1 MKIFVISMDNEVGE
15 KRRSLLNYEFEW
27 IKSVEI
33 DEELRGRFIFRHNA
47 GEKHRKGVMGCLAS
61 HLHIMKKIVDEKLDD
76 VIICEDD
83 TFMIDKID
91 TKNIE
96 EVCLLSGR
104 IHHPTNWVEDKNFQK
119 NVVDTIKFEEGVNSI
134 DYNSYRWTGTDA
146 IYYPSYKKTLELYND
161 IMETKRFKHLD
172 IMIANNRYI
181 KYLYYPTPFIMIDN
195 NFSQIS
201 KKGQGITYNY
211 RLIKDVNTKN
221 KLLKDYKIY

>member
-47 GEKHRKGVMGCLAS
+47 GEKHRKGVMGCFAS

-134 DYNSYRWTGTDA
+134 DYNSYRWTGADA

-161 IMETKRFKHLD
+161 IMLTKRFKHLD

-211 RLIKDVNTKN
+211 KFIKQSNPTVKTLIQ
-221 KLLKDYKIY
+221 KISC